1 MISIFSDY
9 EPIIGEDCE
18 EIKPSKIYDQLRN
31 AYNQGAIGILENAR
45 LVSLGTA
52 DECDYDIIYEIWR
65 NSRLHDIIV
74 WINKK
79 ITLEIGKLD
88 YRAIDVRLRIATN
101 MLNKLVNEGFLS
113 RDLNMRIHYMLVT
126 NVRQEMS
133 AINVEDL
140 PFQGCV
146 YILSISSHVD
156 MRL

>member
-1 MISIFSDY
+1 MISIFSNY
-9 EPIIGEDCE
+9 LEPLGVKNCE
-18 EIKPSKIYDQLRN
+18 ETKPSDVYNQLRN

-52 DECDYDIIYEIWR
+52 DECDYDIVYEVWR
-65 NSRLHDIIV
+65 NSRLHDILV
-74 WINKK
+74 WINTK
-79 ITLEIGKLD
+79 ITLELGKLD

-113 RDLNMRIHYMLVT
+113 KDLNMRIHYMLVT

-140 PFQGCV
+140 PF
-146 YILSISSHVD
+146 
-156 MRL
+156 